1 MVFKVKCFI
10 KTRWKVFSFE
20 RKTEEDNF
28 DKSNFGFNSAK
39 TPKNEHFIA
48 FEKDLYN
55 MMRNIEFKNIKSPF
69 QAKLSKD
76 AVEIKQSTLPIPADK
91 TNNLNCPRNM
101 IINY

>member
-1 MVFKVKCFI
+1 MVFKVECFI
-10 KTRWKVFSFE
+10 KRRWKVFSFE
-20 RKTEEDNF
+20 RKTEEDSL
-28 DKSNFGFNSAK
+28 DKSNFGFNSAI
-39 TPKNEHFIA
+39 TPKNEYFNA

-55 MMRNIEFKNIKSPF
+55 MIRNIEFRNIKSPF